1 MKAEQGTTNISIKI
15 IITLFLHFGFYKSM
29 FYFFEKFTYME
40 SLIPV

>member
-15 IITLFLHFGFYKSM
+15 IMNLFLHFGFYKSV

-40 SLIPV
+40 SLIPL